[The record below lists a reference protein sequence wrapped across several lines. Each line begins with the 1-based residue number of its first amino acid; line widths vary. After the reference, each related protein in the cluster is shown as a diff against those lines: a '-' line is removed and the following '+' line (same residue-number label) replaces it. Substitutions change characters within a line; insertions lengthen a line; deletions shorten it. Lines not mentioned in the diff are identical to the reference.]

1 MEDTTTM
8 PWAPLVYFEAQQT
21 QNRVMTSQTKCL
33 VYASSIG
40 ENALLAYELDR
51 KTCALTPIGSP
62 IELGVPWALTLSPNG
77 RFLYAA
83 AHGEHVVASL
93 EIDPVSGA
101 ATLLDV
107 MPLDTRKVLQVP
119 TYLTVD
125 PTGRHLLV
133 CDYYRDKL
141 ASFALAEDGRIRS
154 ESAATVSVGPGVGRS
169 PELPSHPH
177 SIQLDPS
184 GRFVVVPFTGADS
197 IHFFRWDATTGRMSD
212 KAVGSVATVGG
223 TGPRHFAF
231 HPTRPLVYF
240 ANERGERH
248 SSVTL
253 FERANGEPK
262 LRELDTWPTIPTSH
276 TSPNAIADIHMTPD
290 ARFLYVSNRGHD
302 SLAGYAIST
311 DDGSL
316 EPLGQFPTGAAPT
329 TFAIEN
335 AGELLLSASTRDG
348 SLSVHRID
356 QGSGALSTPAVTAC
370 TWFGDESGRME
381 PVESAATEQ
390 GTGVP
395 WVVTLT
401 LPA

>member
-1 MEDTTTM
+1 MASE
-8 PWAPLVYFEAQQT
+8 
-21 QNRVMTSQTKCL
+21 TKSL
-33 VYASSIG
+33 VYASSIV
-40 ENALLAYELDR
+40 ENALFAYELDR
-51 KTCALTPIGSP
+51 KTCVLTPVGSP
-62 IELGVPWALTLSPNG
+62 IELGVPWAMTLSPDR

-83 AHGEHVVASL
+83 GHGDHVIASL
-93 EIDPVSGA
+93 EVDPASGA
-101 ATLLDV
+101 LTLLDV
-107 MPLDTRKVLQVP
+107 MPLETRKVLQIP

-154 ESAATVSVGPGVGRS
+154 ETAAAHSVGPGVGRS
-169 PELPSHPH
+169 PQLPSHPH

-197 IHFFRWDATTGRMSD
+197 IHFFGWNATTGRISG

-231 HPTRPLVYF
+231 HPTRPFVYF

-253 FERANGEPK
+253 FERADGEPK
-262 LRELDTWPTIPTSH
+262 LRELGTWPTIPPSH
-276 TSPNAIADIHMTPD
+276 TSANAIADIHMTPD

-302 SLAGYAIST
+302 SLAGYAISP

-316 EPLGQFPTGAAPT
+316 NSLDQFPTGAAPT
-329 TFAIEN
+329 TFAIEDG
-335 AGELLLSASTRDG
+335 GELVVSASTRDG
-348 SLSVHRID
+348 TLSVHRINQD
-356 QGSGALSTPAVTAC
+356 TGALSPPRVTEC
-370 TWFGDESGRME
+370 TWFGDAAGRIE
-381 PVESAATEQ
+381 PVDSPAAEQ
-390 GTGVP
+390 GTGVA
-395 WVVTLT
+395 WVLT
-401 LPA
+401 LDLPA